1 MSHFAVTFS
10 SVGSFLRSGTVYLS
24 PVLSSELY
32 QCHARVYERLTVS
45 ADSLYSPGKWIP
57 HMTLANYLAED
68 ELPAAFA
75 LCQNQTQLEGR
86 AVEIQLIKIQKD
98 KQVQVVYQA
107 NFQE

>member
-1 MSHFAVTFS
+1 
-10 SVGSFLRSGTVYLS
+10 
-24 PVLSSELY
+24 
-32 QCHARVYERLTVS
+32 
-45 ADSLYSPGKWIP
+45 
-57 HMTLANYLAED
+57 MTLANYLAED